1 MSHSYASRTHTLL
14 LWCVNLCAISAS
26 TLSYIYLSYYI
37 YTETQNLLFSQVV
50 LFAPMVLP
58 VLLVAPIYR
67 LADQLAPRTL
77 LWAANVLSLVSAVW
91 IYSVLPHQAWV
102 AVVGAVLI
110 GTLDALQRVGRIVAI
125 KCYFPG
131 AQIASSVP
139 LTLTAQFIAGG
150 LAGVSMVL
158 FKASMSPTLAL
169 LVTAILFAVAALAAF
184 MLPALAAPKAPAQ
197 VPTRL
202 LPALSELIRSA
213 PALRQRLY
221 QFILFVSLFQGFF
234 NVSRVLLPAH
244 VLGLGEAYVGLL
256 QAVNS
261 VAALVGALVFYRL
274 GKRNIHP
281 SPMLMACMS
290 GIFMASAAYA
300 FDVQSSYLAYF
311 FYIFFFEL
319 AFFRLQADLVSQTP
333 LQAMPLM
340 ASVQYAGVY
349 LGMIITIFI
358 GSLLVEWIGLFQ
370 TALLFAGT
378 YYLSSYL
385 LRLDVALSDKAPA

>member
-1 MSHSYASRTHTLL
+1 MSQSFASRTYTFL
-14 LWCVNLCAISAS
+14 LWSVNLCAISAS

-37 YTETQNLLFSQVV
+37 YTQTENLLYSQTV
-50 LFAPMVLP
+50 LFAPMILP

-67 LADQLAPRTL
+67 LADRLAPRTL
-77 LWAANVLSLVSAVW
+77 LWGANVLSLGSALVT
-91 IYSVLPHQAWV
+91 YLLLPHQPWV
-102 AVVGAVLI
+102 AIVGAVLI
-110 GTLDALQRVGRIVAI
+110 GTLDAVQRVGRIVAI

-150 LAGVSMVL
+150 LAGISMLL
-158 FKASMSPTLAL
+158 FKASMSPNVAL
-169 LVTAILFAVAALAAF
+169 MVTATLFLIAALAAF
-184 MLPALAAPKAPAQ
+184 VLPTLTVPPAAHA
-197 VPTRL
+197 PTRL
-202 LPALSELIRSA
+202 IPALSELIRSA

-244 VLGLGEAYVGLL
+244 ELGLGESGVGML

-261 VAALVGALVFYRL
+261 VAALVGAIVFYRL
-274 GKRNIHP
+274 AKRDIHP
-281 SPMLMACMS
+281 SPTTMTIISSL
-290 GIFMASAAYA
+290 FMAIAAYA
-300 FDVQSSYLAYF
+300 FNVESSYLSYF

-319 AFFRLQADLVSQTP
+319 AFFRLQAELVSHTP
-333 LQAMPLM
+333 AHAMPLM

-358 GSLLVEWIGLFQ
+358 GSLLVEWIGLLQ
-370 TALLFAGT
+370 TALIFACT
-378 YYLSSYL
+378 YYIATYL
-385 LRLDVALSDKAPA
+385 VRLDISVSDKAPA